1 MKKVMFL
8 NVLLAVFVLVF
19 IGQTVYSQSFPD
31 GTAIRR
37 STGSI
42 YLIDGGKRRHIPDP
56 PTVAALG
63 LQGHI
68 RQDIPDSQIDAIPLG
83 APLPR
88 LESKFIR
95 CDDTGAIYI
104 LEKGKRRHIPNP
116 TTLVRKFPGADIKN
130 IPCADADAIPLGD
143 QIPSVDPFPLQ
154 FRQDDNFGSHHM
166 ISEVTISKNGRVDI
180 ITETNNHIALK
191 GNCGRV
197 AIWLL
202 DKDGNRLTGPQGGH
216 RYCVGAKV
224 PFGKSVRKDTWDFT
238 ISPDILRQV
247 AGIGILQTDD
257 SRNPLDIIKENVEKV
272 QQILKACPD
281 CVKAGAAAVGR

>member
-1 MKKVMFL
+1 
-8 NVLLAVFVLVF
+8 
-19 IGQTVYSQSFPD
+19 
-31 GTAIRR
+31 
-37 STGSI
+37 
-42 YLIDGGKRRHIPDP
+42 
-56 PTVAALG
+56 
-63 LQGHI
+63 
-68 RQDIPDSQIDAIPLG
+68 
-83 APLPR
+83 
-88 LESKFIR
+88 
-95 CDDTGAIYI
+95 
-104 LEKGKRRHIPNP
+104 
-116 TTLVRKFPGADIKN
+116 
-130 IPCADADAIPLGD
+130 
-143 QIPSVDPFPLQ
+143 
-154 FRQDDNFGSHHM
+154 M